1 MRFDNKT
8 DSQIESWASN
18 FEKAGRT
25 DHPDYAAIVAERAR
39 RRQVKQKLSFELS
52 LEHLKVRAIDGKF
65 TTYGDLAAASG
76 VEWSHAR
83 HQMNGP
89 KGHLDTL
96 LDVCRTQGLPLLT
109 AICVNREN
117 LGTGTL
123 GEDALSGFADGA
135 RRLGITVGDE
145 EEFHARC
152 VEECFDWG
160 RKQRT

>member
-8 DSQIESWASN
+8 DAEIESWAGKY
-18 FEKAGRT
+18 EKAGKT
-25 DHPDYAAIVAERAR
+25 DHPDYAVILAERTR
-39 RRQVKQKLSFELS
+39 RRQGKQKLSFELS
-52 LEHLKVRAIDGKF
+52 LDHLKMRAVEGKF
-65 TTYGDLAAASG
+65 TSYGDLAGASG
-76 VEWSHAR
+76 VEWGQAR

-117 LGTGTL
+117 LETGKL

-135 RRLGITVGDE
+135 RRLGMTVGDA

-152 VEECFDWG
+152 VEECFEWG
-160 RKQRT
+160 KQQKI